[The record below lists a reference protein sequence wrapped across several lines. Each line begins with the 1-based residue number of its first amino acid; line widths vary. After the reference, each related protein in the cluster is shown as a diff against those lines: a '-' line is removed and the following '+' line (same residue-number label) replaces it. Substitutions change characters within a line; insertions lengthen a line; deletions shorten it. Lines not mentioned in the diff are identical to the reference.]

1 VTIVVGIMAQNAR
14 SARFGRPGMTI
25 SLPPKF
31 DASVPVESEFLTP
44 PIWVASNPPP
54 VFERPE
60 MKRTMSEVSNW
71 AGDEEEEEEEDG
83 STSSEQP
90 KQEDEREASKESV
103 RVNDDVMLM
112 AVTTTGKTTRS
123 KSADILHETKIACP
137 TSQ

>member
-1 VTIVVGIMAQNAR
+1 
-14 SARFGRPGMTI
+14 MTI

>member
-1 VTIVVGIMAQNAR
+1 
-14 SARFGRPGMTI
+14 MTI

-83 STSSEQP
+83 STSSAQLERPEQG
-90 KQEDEREASKESV
+90 EEREASKESV
-103 RVNDDVMLM
+103 RVNVDVMLI
-112 AVTTTGKTTRS
+112 AVAATGKTRGS
-123 KSADILHETKIACP
+123 KSADILFHETKIACA